1 MVSEK
6 IGNKISVLRRAKGIN
21 QKEFAGEIGV
31 SQPSLIKFEKGE
43 TDIIPLGVAK
53 KLAQKLGVSFNEL
66 FEIEANNANL
76 DRYEE
81 LLRAQL
87 EEFEQKV
94 LYQEKMIERYEKQV
108 DFLSG
113 YFSAYKALILAGQ
126 EIVLDVILSYENYLR
141 EANIPKLIP
150 IGLVSSKVRKDAIR
164 LLKKQFVVDEEEFEK
179 TYQQLQ
185 QKIDELK

>member
-66 FEIEANNANL
+66 YEIETPASN

-81 LLRAQL
+81 LLRAQF
-87 EEFEQKV
+87 EELEQKV

-108 DFLSG
+108 EFLSG
-113 YFSAYKALILAGQ
+113 YFYAYKSQGEFAK
-126 EIVLDVILSYENYLR
+126 EIVLTVILSYENYLK
-141 EANIPKLIP
+141 EAKIPKIIP

-164 LLKKQFVVDEEEFEK
+164 LLNKQFAVNEEDFEQ
-179 TYQQLQ
+179 TYLQLQ

>member
-108 DFLSG
+108 DFLS
-113 YFSAYKALILAGQ
+113 
-126 EIVLDVILSYENYLR
+126 D
-141 EANIPKLIP
+141 
-150 IGLVSSKVRKDAIR
+150 RKS
-164 LLKKQFVVDEEEFEK
+164 VV
-179 TYQQLQ
+179 
-185 QKIDELK
+185 